1 LIKQELK
8 IAQHY
13 KKGIL
18 PTEKSAYELKKKEKK
33 AEKDAAT
40 KRLCTGI

>member
-1 LIKQELK
+1 LK
-8 IAQHY
+8 IAQQEE
-13 KKGIL
+13 KGIL
-18 PTEKSAYELKKKEKK
+18 PTEKSVCEFKKKEKK